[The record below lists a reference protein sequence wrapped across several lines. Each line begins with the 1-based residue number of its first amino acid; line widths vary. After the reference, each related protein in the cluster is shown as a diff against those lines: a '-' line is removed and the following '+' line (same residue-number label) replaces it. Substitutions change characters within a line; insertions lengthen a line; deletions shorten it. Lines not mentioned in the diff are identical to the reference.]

1 MSPPVA
7 PGIAKVLAGM
17 HERFS
22 SVHPFFSL
30 LDYQTTL
37 VARGEVAAELT
48 AHPDFTDVVDGGGG
62 AAMHPGFF
70 TIVLDSMFGMA
81 TFLSL
86 DEMQPIATINL
97 KVDTQGSVAPGA
109 RVTCQAR
116 CEGIADDVAVVRGH
130 VKGQDGGL
138 IAVGAGTF
146 MVGTRSAQ
154 VGRADQASRI

>member
-30 LDYQTTL
+30 LDYQTIK
-37 VARGEVAAELT
+37 VARGEIGVELT
-48 AHPDFTDVVDGGGG
+48 AHEDLADGEM
-62 AAMHPGFF
+62 MHPGFF
-70 TIVLDSMFGMA
+70 TIVLDSLFGMA
-81 TFLSL
+81 TFLDL

-97 KVDTQGSVAPGA
+97 KVDTQSRVAPGT
-109 RVTCQAR
+109 RVACHAA
-116 CEGIADDVAVVRGH
+116 CEGIADDVAVVRGEAREAR
-130 VKGQDGGL
+130 GGAL

-154 VGRADQASRI
+154 VSRI